1 MKTNRGVSLIVLVIT
16 IIVMIIIVGAV
27 IIFLTDTNVID
38 QAESA
43 ATKYRV
49 AQLEENLGIEVQ
61 NALLAKYGTTENVSI
76 SIQEILNISPEE
88 EEEVA
93 INIATANSIP
103 ANMPAGTYY
112 KLDENRYATKTRE
125 NTREMLLA
133 SRGIDRDNE
142 LVTNTYVVNENFD
155 VYYIISG
162 TIGKPEPEIV
172 IDDEKIINLTMQLMS
187 SEDPTSPEFEP
198 VSIELKKELGIT
210 DIESNFILDYMVTM
224 FDENDEMPC
233 VYFYTIDRLYIM
245 NADGQLEY
253 ADPAIKVTTCE
264 YTKKVGQILT
274 ELKTFFVGKNI
285 SQINFETV
293 NTDILKQCKSIKSI
307 AVSEN
312 SDSGISIAG
321 VYFEINGV
329 EYDFSNANTLELIPD
344 ENGEFV
350 AIYLTAG
357 A

>member
-1 MKTNRGVSLIVLVIT
+1 MKTNKGVSLIVLVIT

-27 IIFLTDTNVID
+27 IISLTDTNVID

-49 AQLEENLGIEVQ
+49 AQLEENVKIEMQ

-76 SIQEILNISPEE
+76 SIKEILNIEDDKDE
-88 EEEVA
+88 RIV
-93 INIATANSIP
+93 NIATANSIP

-112 KLDENRYATKTRE
+112 ELDGNRYATKTRE
-125 NTREMLLA
+125 NEREINLA
-133 SRGIDRDNE
+133 SRAIDRENE
-142 LVTNTYVVNENFD
+142 LVTNTYVVNDNLD

-162 TIGKPEPEIV
+162 TIGKEQPE
-172 IDDEKIINLTMQLMS
+172 IDDEKVINLTMQLMATES
-187 SEDPTSPEFEP
+187 PTDPEVETL
-198 VSIELKKELGIT
+198 SIELKKELGIT

-233 VYFYTIDRLYIM
+233 IYFYTIDRLYIM
-245 NADGQLEY
+245 NTDGQLEY
-253 ADPAIKVTTCE
+253 ADPAIKITTCE
-264 YTKKVGQILT
+264 YVKKVGQVLT
-274 ELKTFFVGKNI
+274 ELKTFFVGKNL

-307 AVSEN
+307 LVSEN
-312 SDSGISIAG
+312 SDSGVRIDG
-321 VYFEINGV
+321 VHFEVNGI
-329 EYDFSNANTLELIPD
+329 EYDFSNANTLDLIPD